1 MPLTGICA
9 NAEADCWCSTLRA
22 MELALEA
29 ALTCVQG
36 LCSAARQSGRR
47 QPSRLALEVPACTPH
62 LGTQGASAGG
72 RLAKLCATASLQ
84 MLLQRSVQVGCT
96 ANILAPRRSSGRF
109 DGTSGRVP
117 AAQAADCASVTH
129 PSSEG
134 PPRCWVSAAAR
145 ASMWACT
152 AEGRRPLAI
161 RP

>member
-29 ALTCVQG
+29 ASTCLQG

-62 LGTQGASAGG
+62 PDTQGASAGG

-84 MLLQRSVQVGCT
+84 MLLQRSLQVGCT
-96 ANILAPRRSSGRF
+96 AKSIIAP
-109 DGTSGRVP
+109 
-117 AAQAADCASVTH
+117 AEAQANS
-129 PSSEG
+129 
-134 PPRCWVSAAAR
+134 R
-145 ASMWACT
+145 ACQAECLQLKQQT
-152 AEGRRPLAI
+152 APV
-161 RP
+161 